1 MSIWIEQKYISL
13 LSPKLDRFHR
23 VRENLWTFRCPY
35 CGDSQKS
42 EMKTR
47 GYFHLS
53 TDQSYYIFKCHNCG
67 FYTSFVKFLKS
78 QDPFLFQE
86 YKLENLKETNQ
97 INNTQTVYKS
107 KPVVFNNKPKRK
119 VKELPMTKM
128 EDLEECHKAVQYL
141 NSRMINDK
149 YRCRFSY
156 TEDFKRLIELI
167 SPDKSKRLKSEERI
181 VIPFFN
187 RQKKITHIQGRALND
202 DTHRYITV
210 SLSQGSKVYGLD
222 RIDNTKPV
230 YVVEGIFDSLFLEN
244 CVAMTGS
251 DLNTEDLQD
260 CELVFLFDNEPR
272 NRQIV
277 QKVEKIIDM
286 GHSIVLFD
294 DTFKGKDINDMVK
307 SGHTVEQIREY
318 IENNTFK
325 RLKAKMK
332 FTEWRKL

>member
-1 MSIWIEQKYISL
+1 MSIWIEQKYIGL
-13 LSPKLDRFHR
+13 LSPKLEKFHR

-35 CGDSQKS
+35 CGDSEKS
-42 EMKTR
+42 ESKTR

-53 TDQSYYIFKCHNCG
+53 TDQSYYIYKCHNCG
-67 FYTSFVKFLKS
+67 YYTSFTKFLQTHDS
-78 QDPFLFQE
+78 FLYQE

-97 INNTQTVYKS
+97 LNRTEPVYKS
-107 KPVVFNNKPKRK
+107 KPVEFNNKLKRK
-119 VKELPMTKM
+119 VKELPMVKM
-128 EDLEECHKAVQYL
+128 DNLDEEHKAVQYL

-187 RQKKITHIQGRALND
+187 RNKKITHIQGRALND
-202 DTHRYITV
+202 DTLRYITV

-260 CELVFLFDNEPR
+260 CELIFLFDNEPR
-272 NRQIV
+272 NKQIV

-286 GHSIVLFD
+286 GHSIVLFN
-294 DTFKGKDINDMVK
+294 DTFRGKDINDMIQ
-307 SGHTVEQIREY
+307 SGHTVEQVKEY

-325 RLKAKMK
+325 GLKAKMK
-332 FTEWRKL
+332 FTEWRKI

>member
-1 MSIWIEQKYISL
+1 MSIWIEQEYIGL
-13 LSPKLDRFHR
+13 LSPKLERFQR
-23 VRENLWTFRCPY
+23 VRDNLWTFRCPY
-35 CGDSQKS
+35 CGDSHKS
-42 EMKTR
+42 ESKTR

-67 FYTSFVKFLKS
+67 FYTSFTKFLQTHDS
-78 QDPFLFQE
+78 FLYQE

-97 INNTQTVYKS
+97 LNKVEPVYKS
-107 KPVVFNNKPKRK
+107 KPVKFNKPKIK
-119 VKELPMTKM
+119 VKELPMVKM
-128 EDLEECHKAVQYL
+128 ETLEDCHKAVKYL
-141 NSRMINDK
+141 DSRKINYK

-156 TEDFKRLIELI
+156 TEDFKKLIEII
-167 SPDKSKRLKSEERI
+167 SPEKSKRLKSEERI

-187 RQKKITHIQGRALND
+187 RQKKITHIQGRALD
-202 DTHRYITV
+202 DNSLRYITV

-260 CELVFLFDNEPR
+260 CELIFLFDNEPR

-277 QKVEKIIDM
+277 KKVEKIIVM
-286 GHSIVLFD
+286 GYSIVLFD

-307 SGHTVEQIREY
+307 CGHTIEQIREY
-318 IENNTFK
+318 IEDNTFSGL
-325 RLKAKMK
+325 RAKMK

>member
-23 VRENLWTFRCPY
+23 VRENLWNFRCPY
-35 CGDSQKS
+35 CGDSEKS
-42 EMKTR
+42 ESKTR

-53 TDQSYYIFKCHNCG
+53 EDQSYYIYKCHNCG
-67 FYTSFVKFLKS
+67 YYTSFTKFLQTHDS
-78 QDPFLFQE
+78 FLYQE

-97 INNTQTVYKS
+97 LNRVEPVYKS
-107 KPVVFNNKPKRK
+107 KPVKFSKPKRK
-119 VKELPMTKM
+119 VKELPMVKM
-128 EDLEECHKAVQYL
+128 ETLDEEHKAVQYL
-141 NSRMINDK
+141 NSRKINYK

-167 SPDKSKRLKSEERI
+167 SPEKSKRLKSEERI

-187 RQKKITHIQGRALND
+187 RQKKLTHIQGRALD
-202 DTHRYITV
+202 DNSLRYITV

-272 NRQIV
+272 NKQIV

-286 GHSIVLFD
+286 GYSIVLFN
-294 DTFKGKDINDMVK
+294 DTFKGKDINDMIK
-307 SGHTVEQIREY
+307 SDHSLEQIIEY
-318 IENNTFK
+318 IGNNTFK
-325 RLKAKMK
+325 GLKAKMK

>member
-1 MSIWIEQKYISL
+1 MSIWIEQKYIGL

-23 VRENLWTFRCPY
+23 VRDNLWNFRCPY
-35 CGDSQKS
+35 CGDSEKS
-42 EMKTR
+42 ESKTR

-53 TDQSYYIFKCHNCG
+53 TDQSYYIYKCHNCG
-67 FYTSFVKFLKS
+67 YYTSFTKFLQTHDS
-78 QDPFLFQE
+78 FLYQE

-97 INNTQTVYKS
+97 LNKTEPVYKS
-107 KPVVFNNKPKRK
+107 KPVKFSKPKRK
-119 VKELPMTKM
+119 VKELPMVKM
-128 EDLEECHKAVQYL
+128 DNLDEGHKAVQYL
-141 NSRMINDK
+141 NSRMIHYK

-187 RQKKITHIQGRALND
+187 RQNKLTHIQGRALD
-202 DTHRYITV
+202 DNSLRYITV

-286 GHSIVLFD
+286 GHSIVLFN
-294 DTFKGKDINDMVK
+294 DTFKGKDINDMIQ
-307 SGHTVEQIREY
+307 SGHTIEQVKDY

-325 RLKAKMK
+325 SLKAKMK

>member
-23 VRENLWTFRCPY
+23 VRENLWNFRCPY
-35 CGDSQKS
+35 CGDSEKS
-42 EMKTR
+42 ESKTR

-53 TDQSYYIFKCHNCG
+53 EDQSYYIYKCHNCG
-67 FYTSFVKFLKS
+67 YYTSFTKFLQTHDS
-78 QDPFLFQE
+78 FLYQE

-97 INNTQTVYKS
+97 LNRVEPVYKS
-107 KPVVFNNKPKRK
+107 KPVKFSKPKRK
-119 VKELPMTKM
+119 VKELPMVKM
-128 EDLEECHKAVQYL
+128 ETLDEEHKAVQYL
-141 NSRMINDK
+141 NSRKINYK

-167 SPDKSKRLKSEERI
+167 SPEKSKRLKSEERI

-187 RQKKITHIQGRALND
+187 RQKKLTHIQGRALD
-202 DTHRYITV
+202 DSSLRYITV

-272 NRQIV
+272 NKQIV

-286 GHSIVLFD
+286 GYSIVLFN
-294 DTFKGKDINDMVK
+294 DTFKGKDINDMIK
-307 SGHTVEQIREY
+307 SDHSLEQIIEY

-325 RLKAKMK
+325 GLKAKMK

>member
-1 MSIWIEQKYISL
+1 MSIWIEQKYIGL
-13 LSPKLDRFHR
+13 LSPKLEKFHR

-53 TDQSYYIFKCHNCG
+53 TDQSYYIYKCHNCG

-107 KPVVFNNKPKRK
+107 KPVKFNNKPKKK
-119 VKELPMTKM
+119 VKELPMIKM

-202 DTHRYITV
+202 DTLRYITV

-260 CELVFLFDNEPR
+260 CELIFLFDNEPR
-272 NRQIV
+272 NKQIV

-286 GHSIVLFD
+286 GHSIVLFS
-294 DTFKGKDINDMVK
+294 DTFRGKDINDMIQ
-307 SGHTVEQIREY
+307 SGHTVEQVKEY

-325 RLKAKMK
+325 GLKAKMK
-332 FTEWRKL
+332 FTEWRKI

>member
-1 MSIWIEQKYISL
+1 MSIWIEQKYIGL

-23 VRENLWTFRCPY
+23 IRDNLWTFRCPY
-35 CGDSQKS
+35 CGDSEKS
-42 EMKTR
+42 ESKTR

-53 TDQSYYIFKCHNCG
+53 TDQSYYIYKCHNCG
-67 FYTSFVKFLKS
+67 FYTSFTKFLKTH
-78 QDPFLFQE
+78 DPFLFQE

-107 KPVVFNNKPKRK
+107 KPVEFDKKPKKK
-119 VKELPMTKM
+119 VKELPMIKM
-128 EDLEECHKAVQYL
+128 EDLKDGHKAVQYL

-149 YRCRFSY
+149 YICRFSY

-187 RQKKITHIQGRALND
+187 RNKKITHIQGRALND
-202 DTHRYITV
+202 DTLRYITV

-260 CELVFLFDNEPR
+260 CELIFLFDNETR
-272 NRQIV
+272 NKQIV
-277 QKVEKIIDM
+277 QKVEKIVDM
-286 GHSIVLFD
+286 GHSIVLFN
-294 DTFKGKDINDMVK
+294 DTFRGKDINDMIQ
-307 SGHTVEQIREY
+307 SGHTVEQVQEY
-318 IENNTFK
+318 IENNTFNG
-325 RLKAKMK
+325 LKAKMK

>member
-1 MSIWIEQKYISL
+1 MHWAINITKAIDEPEDI
-13 LSPKLDRFHR
+13 
-23 VRENLWTFRCPY
+23 T
-35 CGDSQKS
+35 
-42 EMKTR
+42 
-47 GYFHLS
+47 
-53 TDQSYYIFKCHNCG
+53 
-67 FYTSFVKFLKS
+67 
-78 QDPFLFQE
+78 
-86 YKLENLKETNQ
+86 LENIQTLIDNITDEIMKKMPYGVSTLKHLER
-97 INNTQTVYKS
+97 KS
-107 KPVVFNNKPKRK
+107 AAFGPFERPTHARTM
-119 VKELPMTKM
+119 PAS
-128 EDLEECHKAVQYL
+128 DLDEEHKAVQYL
-141 NSRMINDK
+141 NSRMIHYK

-156 TEDFKRLIELI
+156 TEDFKRLIEII
-167 SPDKSKRLKSEERI
+167 SPDKSQRLKSEERI

-187 RQKKITHIQGRALND
+187 RQNKLTHIQGRALD
-202 DTHRYITV
+202 DNSLRYITV

-286 GHSIVLFD
+286 GHSIVLFN
-294 DTFKGKDINDMVK
+294 DTFEGKDINDMIQ
-307 SGHTVEQIREY
+307 SGHTIEQVKDY

-325 RLKAKMK
+325 SLKAKMK

>member
-1 MSIWIEQKYISL
+1 MSIWIEQKYIGL
-13 LSPKLDRFHR
+13 LSPKIEKFHR

-35 CGDSQKS
+35 CGDYQKS

-53 TDQSYYIFKCHNCG
+53 TDQSYYIYKCHNCG

-97 INNTQTVYKS
+97 INNTQIVYKS
-107 KPVVFNNKPKRK
+107 KPVEFNNKPKRK

-128 EDLEECHKAVQYL
+128 EDLKECHKAVQYL
-141 NSRMINDK
+141 NSRKINDK

-202 DTHRYITV
+202 DTLRYITV

-260 CELVFLFDNEPR
+260 CELIFLFDNEPR
-272 NRQIV
+272 NKQIV

-286 GHSIVLFD
+286 GHSIVLFN
-294 DTFKGKDINDMVK
+294 DTFRGKDINDMIQ
-307 SGHTVEQIREY
+307 SGHTVEQVKEY

-325 RLKAKMK
+325 GLKAKMK

>member
-53 TDQSYYIFKCHNCG
+53 TDQSYYIYKCHNCG

-97 INNTQTVYKS
+97 INSTQTVYKS
-107 KPVVFNNKPKRK
+107 KPVEFNNKPKRK

-128 EDLEECHKAVQYL
+128 EDLKECHKAVQYL
-141 NSRMINDK
+141 NSRKINDK

-187 RQKKITHIQGRALND
+187 RQNKITHIQGRALND
-202 DTHRYITV
+202 DTLRYITV

-277 QKVEKIIDM
+277 QKVEKIIGI

-294 DTFKGKDINDMVK
+294 DTFKGKDINDMIQ
-307 SGHTVEQIREY
+307 SGHTIEQIKEY

-325 RLKAKMK
+325 GLKAKMK

>member
-1 MSIWIEQKYISL
+1 MSIWIEQKYINL
-13 LSPKLDRFHR
+13 LSPKLDRFQR
-23 VRENLWTFRCPY
+23 VRDNLWTFRCPY

-42 EMKTR
+42 ESKSR

-53 TDQSYYIFKCHNCG
+53 VDRSYYIFKCHNCG
-67 FYTSFVKFLKS
+67 FFTSFIKFLQS
-78 QDPFLFQE
+78 QDSFLFQE

-97 INNTQTVYKS
+97 LNNVEPVYKS
-107 KPVVFNNKPKRK
+107 KPVNFDKPKTK
-119 VKELPMTKM
+119 IKYLPMVKM
-128 EDLEECHKAVQYL
+128 EDLDETHTAVKYL
-141 NSRMINDK
+141 NSRKINYK

-156 TEDFKRLIELI
+156 TEDFKRLIELV
-167 SPDKSKRLKSEERI
+167 SPEKSKRLKSEERI

-187 RQKKITHIQGRALND
+187 RDKKLTHIQGRALNND
-202 DTHRYITV
+202 SLRYITI

-244 CVAMTGS
+244 CIAMTGS

-260 CELVFLFDNEPR
+260 CELIFIFDNEPR

-307 SGHTVEQIREY
+307 SGHTIEQIKEY
-318 IENNTFK
+318 IENNIFNG
-325 RLKAKMK
+325 LKAKMK

>member
-1 MSIWIEQKYISL
+1 MNRTE
-13 LSPKLDRFHR
+13 P
-23 VRENLWTFRCPY
+23 
-35 CGDSQKS
+35 
-42 EMKTR
+42 
-47 GYFHLS
+47 
-53 TDQSYYIFKCHNCG
+53 
-67 FYTSFVKFLKS
+67 
-78 QDPFLFQE
+78 
-86 YKLENLKETNQ
+86 
-97 INNTQTVYKS
+97 VYKS
-107 KPVVFNNKPKRK
+107 KPVKFSKPKRK
-119 VKELPMTKM
+119 VKELPMVKM
-128 EDLEECHKAVQYL
+128 ETLDEEHKAVQYL
-141 NSRMINDK
+141 NSRMIHYK

-167 SPDKSKRLKSEERI
+167 SPEKSKRLKSEERI

-187 RQKKITHIQGRALND
+187 RQKKLTHIQGRALD
-202 DTHRYITV
+202 DNSLRYITV

-277 QKVEKIIDM
+277 KKVEQIIDM
-286 GHSIVLFD
+286 GYSIVLFD
-294 DTFKGKDINDMVK
+294 DNFKGKDINDMVK
-307 SGHTVEQIREY
+307 SGHTIEQIRVY
-318 IENNTFK
+318 IENNTFSG
-325 RLKAKMK
+325 LKAKMK

>member
-1 MSIWIEQKYISL
+1 MSIWIEQKYIGL

-23 VRENLWTFRCPY
+23 VRDNLWTFRCPY
-35 CGDSQKS
+35 CGDSEKS
-42 EMKTR
+42 EAKTR

-53 TDQSYYIFKCHNCG
+53 TDQSYYIYKCHNCG
-67 FYTSFVKFLKS
+67 YYTSFTKFLKTHDS
-78 QDPFLFQE
+78 FLYQE

-97 INNTQTVYKS
+97 LHKVEPVYKS
-107 KPVVFNNKPKRK
+107 KPVKFNKPKRK
-119 VKELPMTKM
+119 VKELPMVKM
-128 EDLEECHKAVQYL
+128 KDLDESHKAVKYL
-141 NSRMINDK
+141 ASRKINYK
-149 YRCRFSY
+149 YSCRFSY
-156 TEDFKRLIELI
+156 TEDFKKLIELI

-187 RQKKITHIQGRALND
+187 RQKKITHIQGRALD
-202 DTHRYITV
+202 DNSLRYITV

-260 CELVFLFDNEPR
+260 CELIFLFDNEPR
-272 NRQIV
+272 NKQIV

-294 DTFKGKDINDMVK
+294 DTFKGKDINDMIK
-307 SGHTVEQIREY
+307 NDHSVEQIIEY

-325 RLKAKMK
+325 GLKAKMK
-332 FTEWRKL
+332 FTEWRKS

>member
-1 MSIWIEQKYISL
+1 MSIWIEQKYIGL
-13 LSPKLDRFHR
+13 LSPKLEKFHR

-53 TDQSYYIFKCHNCG
+53 TDQSYYIYKCHNCG

-107 KPVVFNNKPKRK
+107 KPVEFNNKPKRK
-119 VKELPMTKM
+119 VKELPMIKM
-128 EDLEECHKAVQYL
+128 EDLKECHKAVQYL

-187 RQKKITHIQGRALND
+187 RNKKITHIQGRALND
-202 DTHRYITV
+202 DTLRYITV

-260 CELVFLFDNEPR
+260 CELIFLFDNEPR
-272 NRQIV
+272 NKQIV

-286 GHSIVLFD
+286 GHSIVLFS
-294 DTFKGKDINDMVK
+294 DTFRGKDINDMIQ
-307 SGHTVEQIREY
+307 SGHTVEQVKEY

-325 RLKAKMK
+325 GLKAKMK

>member
-1 MSIWIEQKYISL
+1 MSIWIEQKYIGL

-53 TDQSYYIFKCHNCG
+53 TDQSYYIYKCHNCG
-67 FYTSFVKFLKS
+67 YSTSFTKFLKTH
-78 QDPFLFQE
+78 DPFLFQE

-107 KPVVFNNKPKRK
+107 KPVEFNNKPKRK

-128 EDLEECHKAVQYL
+128 EDLKECHKAVQYL

-167 SPDKSKRLKSEERI
+167 SPDKSQRLKSEERI

-187 RQKKITHIQGRALND
+187 RNKKITHIQGRALND
-202 DTHRYITV
+202 DTLRYITV

-286 GHSIVLFD
+286 GHSIVLFN
-294 DTFKGKDINDMVK
+294 DTFRGKDINDMIQ
-307 SGHTVEQIREY
+307 SGHTVEQVKEY

-325 RLKAKMK
+325 GLKAKMK

>member
-1 MSIWIEQKYISL
+1 MSIWIEQKYIGL

-23 VRENLWTFRCPY
+23 VRDNLWTFRCPY
-35 CGDSQKS
+35 CGDSEKS
-42 EMKTR
+42 ESKTR

-67 FYTSFVKFLKS
+67 FYTSFTKFLQT

-97 INNTQTVYKS
+97 LNKVEPVYKS
-107 KPVVFNNKPKRK
+107 KPVKFDKPKRK
-119 VKELPMTKM
+119 VKELPMMKM
-128 EDLEECHKAVQYL
+128 ETLEEGHKSVQYL
-141 NSRMINDK
+141 NSRMIHYK

-202 DTHRYITV
+202 DTLRYITV

-260 CELVFLFDNEPR
+260 CELIFLFDNEPR
-272 NRQIV
+272 NKQIV
-277 QKVEKIIDM
+277 QKVEKIIGI

-294 DTFKGKDINDMVK
+294 DTFKGKDINDMIQ
-307 SGHTVEQIREY
+307 SGHTIEQIKEY

-325 RLKAKMK
+325 GLKAKMK

>member
-1 MSIWIEQKYISL
+1 MSIWIEQKYIGL

-23 VRENLWTFRCPY
+23 VRDNLWNFRCPY
-35 CGDSQKS
+35 CGDSEKS
-42 EMKTR
+42 ESKTR

-53 TDQSYYIFKCHNCG
+53 ENQSYYIYKCHNCG
-67 FYTSFVKFLKS
+67 YFTSFTKFLQTHDS
-78 QDPFLFQE
+78 FLYQE

-97 INNTQTVYKS
+97 LKNTEPVYKS
-107 KPVVFNNKPKRK
+107 KPVKFSKPKRK
-119 VKELPMTKM
+119 VKELPMVKM
-128 EDLEECHKAVQYL
+128 DNLDEEHKAVQYL
-141 NSRMINDK
+141 NSRMIHYK

-167 SPDKSKRLKSEERI
+167 SPDKSQRLKSEERI

-187 RQKKITHIQGRALND
+187 RQKKLTHIQGRALD
-202 DTHRYITV
+202 DNSLRYITV

-222 RIDNTKPV
+222 RIDNTKLV

-286 GHSIVLFD
+286 GHSIVLFN
-294 DTFKGKDINDMVK
+294 DTFKGKDINDMIQ
-307 SGHTVEQIREY
+307 SGHTIEQVKDY

-325 RLKAKMK
+325 SLKAKMK

>member
-1 MSIWIEQKYISL
+1 MSIWIEQKYIGL

-53 TDQSYYIFKCHNCG
+53 TDQSYYIYKCHNCG

-107 KPVVFNNKPKRK
+107 KPVEFNNKPKKK

-187 RQKKITHIQGRALND
+187 RNKKITHIQGRALND
-202 DTHRYITV
+202 DTLRYITV

-286 GHSIVLFD
+286 GHSIVLFN
-294 DTFKGKDINDMVK
+294 DTFRGKDINDMIQ
-307 SGHTVEQIREY
+307 SGHTVEQVKEY

-325 RLKAKMK
+325 GLKAKMK

>member
-1 MSIWIEQKYISL
+1 MSIWIEQKYIGL

-53 TDQSYYIFKCHNCG
+53 TDQSYYIYKCHNCG

-107 KPVVFNNKPKRK
+107 KPVEFKNRPKRK
-119 VKELPMTKM
+119 VKELPMIKM
-128 EDLEECHKAVQYL
+128 EDLKECHKAVQYL

-187 RQKKITHIQGRALND
+187 RNKKITHIQGRALND
-202 DTHRYITV
+202 DTLRYITV

-286 GHSIVLFD
+286 GHSIVLFN
-294 DTFKGKDINDMVK
+294 DTFRGKDINDMIQ

-325 RLKAKMK
+325 GLKAKMK

>member
-1 MSIWIEQKYISL
+1 MSIWIEQKYIGL
-13 LSPKLDRFHR
+13 LSPKLERFQR
-23 VRENLWTFRCPY
+23 VRDNLWTFRCPY
-35 CGDSQKS
+35 CGDSHKS
-42 EMKTR
+42 ESKTR

-67 FYTSFVKFLKS
+67 FYSSFTKFL
-78 QDPFLFQE
+78 QTQVPFFFQE

-97 INNTQTVYKS
+97 LNKVEPVYKS
-107 KPVVFNNKPKRK
+107 RPVKFDKPKRK
-119 VKELPMTKM
+119 VKELPMVKM
-128 EDLEECHKAVQYL
+128 ETLEDCHKAVKYL
-141 NSRMINDK
+141 DSRKINYK

-156 TEDFKRLIELI
+156 TEDFKKLIEII
-167 SPDKSKRLKSEERI
+167 SPEKSKRLKSEERI

-187 RQKKITHIQGRALND
+187 RQKKITHIQGRALD
-202 DTHRYITV
+202 DKSLRYITV

-286 GHSIVLFD
+286 GYSIVLFD

-307 SGHTVEQIREY
+307 SGHTVEQIIEY
-318 IENNTFK
+318 VENNTFNGL
-325 RLKAKMK
+325 RAKMK

>member
-1 MSIWIEQKYISL
+1 MSIWIEQKYIGL

-53 TDQSYYIFKCHNCG
+53 TDQSYYIYKCHNCG

-107 KPVVFNNKPKRK
+107 KPVEFNNKPKRK

-187 RQKKITHIQGRALND
+187 RNKKITHIQGRALND
-202 DTHRYITV
+202 DTLRYITV

-260 CELVFLFDNEPR
+260 CELIFLFDNEPR

-286 GHSIVLFD
+286 GHSIVLFN
-294 DTFKGKDINDMVK
+294 DTFRGKDINDMIQ
-307 SGHTVEQIREY
+307 SGHTVEQVKEY

-325 RLKAKMK
+325 GLKAKMK